1 MYCVKGGFTTEY
13 ITWLAVHLWQNDTGW
28 KGGDRPAGG
37 NRSGSVRG
45 WPGRSDL
52 FVGPLRRAHLLTTR
66 KRAVVLPPAVVRS
79 PRGGPPDVPSLPS
92 MDRPAD
98 AIGGLCIG
106 RSCADA
112 LGAWGPSA
120 TNKLRRVYTG
130 ALLAITVRAYKK
142 GLNVIRIGAIL
153 CSCQFDKV

>member
-1 MYCVKGGFTTEY
+1 M
-13 ITWLAVHLWQNDTGW
+13 TWALRSLC
-28 KGGDRPAGG
+28 RP
-37 NRSGSVRG
+37 STK
-45 WPGRSDL
+45 
-52 FVGPLRRAHLLTTR
+52 AHLLTTGQGPM
-66 KRAVVLPPAVVRS
+66 VVLP
-79 PRGGPPDVPSLPS
+79 GGSCVLSGGGSAGGVHPLPEYTS
-92 MDRPAD
+92 RRQRRLVHRAELP
-98 AIGGLCIG
+98 
-106 RSCADA
+106 DA

>member
-1 MYCVKGGFTTEY
+1 
-13 ITWLAVHLWQNDTGW
+13 
-28 KGGDRPAGG
+28 
-37 NRSGSVRG
+37 
-45 WPGRSDL
+45 
-52 FVGPLRRAHLLTTR
+52 
-66 KRAVVLPPAVVRS
+66 
-79 PRGGPPDVPSLPS
+79 
-92 MDRPAD
+92 MDRSAD
-98 AIGGLCIG
+98 ATGGLCIE